1 LRIGPVILTWLVFDF
16 CFLLAHEHTQ
26 VAVCVARRLFQKQT
40 APWEET
46 LFLSRWQS
54 ELPGVGRAYQVSCD
68 MLRGL
73 AVDIAADGDD
83 GGGGGDNE
91 RFFKYL
97 PCEKLPLDSALRIQ
111 RLFQEKDVWQLP
123 ELEPYL
129 VGLADS
135 LSQAELLLCYTTIGT
150 ADDGSK
156 VYSKK

>member
-1 LRIGPVILTWLVFDF
+1 
-16 CFLLAHEHTQ
+16 
-26 VAVCVARRLFQKQT
+26 
-40 APWEET
+40 
-46 LFLSRWQS
+46 
-54 ELPGVGRAYQVSCD
+54 

-73 AVDIAADGDD
+73 AVDIVIADSGDN
-83 GGGGGDNE
+83 GGGGGDE

-97 PCEKLPLDSALRIQ
+97 PCEKLPLDSAVRIQ
-111 RLFQEKDVWQLP
+111 RLFQEKELWQLP

-150 ADDGSK
+150 AEDGSK

>member
-1 LRIGPVILTWLVFDF
+1 LPVFVVFVWL
-16 CFLLAHEHTQ
+16 AEITQ
-26 VAVCVARRLFQKQT
+26 VAVCVARRLFHKQT

-54 ELPGVGRAYQVSCD
+54 ELPGVGHVYQVSSD

-73 AVDIAADGDD
+73 AVDIVAD
-83 GGGGGDNE
+83 GGGGGGDGDE

-97 PCEKLPLDSALRIQ
+97 PCEKLPVDSAVRFQ
-111 RLFQEKDVWQLP
+111 RLFQEKPVWQLP
-123 ELEPYL
+123 ELAPYL

-135 LSQAELLLCYTTIGT
+135 LSQAELLLCYTTIAT
-150 ADDGSK
+150 ANDGSK

>member
-1 LRIGPVILTWLVFDF
+1 MLTLLVLLCFV
-16 CFLLAHEHTQ
+16 CFLTQ

-73 AVDIAADGDD
+73 AVDIVGLADVD
-83 GGGGGDNE
+83 GGGDGDGGNE

-97 PCEKLPLDSALRIQ
+97 PCEKLPLDSAVRIQ

>member
-1 LRIGPVILTWLVFDF
+1 
-16 CFLLAHEHTQ
+16 

-54 ELPGVGRAYQVSCD
+54 ELPGVGHVYQVSFD

-73 AVDIAADGDD
+73 AVDIVADGGDGD
-83 GGGGGDNE
+83 GGDGGDGSDE

-97 PCEKLPLDSALRIQ
+97 PCEKLPLDSAVRIQ
-111 RLFQEKDVWQLP
+111 RLFQEKETWQLP

-150 ADDGSK
+150 APDGSK